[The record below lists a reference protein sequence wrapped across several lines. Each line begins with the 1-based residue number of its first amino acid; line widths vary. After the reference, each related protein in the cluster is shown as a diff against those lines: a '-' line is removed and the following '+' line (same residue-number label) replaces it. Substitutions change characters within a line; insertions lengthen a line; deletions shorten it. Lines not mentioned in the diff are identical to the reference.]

1 MDTDGDTA
9 TRRRAPSPAPNRRP
23 RRVPQRAPRCSDCR
37 RRSRLGRAGSRRRSR
52 QLERRRPAT
61 ARSLKRPELG
71 RERPSKPWPKII
83 IAAERRRAMK
93 SGAELDK
100 FVVENIAGSYA
111 SRERDAYAACDA
123 LSRSFRGWPT
133 ARIREVEQC
142 YVDLL
147 RAVPRVDGRDVP
159 SLECLPSGAR
169 FSAPVSAAAGTVASI
184 ALRRRECGP
193 ADSDSGRDGGS
204 KMAGKRPQP
213 YGERLPRGGIALE
226 AGHGKRAAT
235 RTRRGRLSRA

>member
-1 MDTDGDTA
+1 MAPTLTPA
-9 TRRRAPSPAPNRRP
+9 RAAPTRYRAISETP
-23 RRVPQRAPRCSDCR
+23 RT
-37 RRSRLGRAGSRRRSR
+37 RSRATVEAVAEDYYRGRASPRN
-52 QLERRRPAT
+52 E
-61 ARSLKRPELG
+61 
-71 RERPSKPWPKII
+71 
-83 IAAERRRAMK
+83 ERRRA
-93 SGAELDK
+93 GQVRGRERRGLA
-100 FVVENIAGSYA
+100 A

-147 RAVPRVDGRDVP
+147 RAVPGVDGRDVP
-159 SLECLPSGAR
+159 SLECLPSRAR

-204 KMAGKRPQP
+204 KRPASDLNP
-213 YGERLPRGGIALE
+213 TESDCLE
-226 AGHGKRAAT
+226 AASLWRRAMEREPPPGLAE
-235 RTRRGRLSRA
+235 GGCLAHEKEFLSCDPFLAVECSSSE